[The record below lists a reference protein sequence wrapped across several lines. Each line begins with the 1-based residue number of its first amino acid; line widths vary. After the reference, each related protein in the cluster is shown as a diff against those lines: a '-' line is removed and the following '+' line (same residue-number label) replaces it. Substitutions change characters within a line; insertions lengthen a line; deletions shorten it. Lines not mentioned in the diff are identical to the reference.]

1 MQAMGAMGNSQH
13 LDQLM
18 DAQLRDEAKEH
29 SKKLKKFKKVQIHL
43 TSLCLWN
50 VVISNLQMQA
60 IPWWWTSLMCPRG
73 PCLGSRHAQ
82 KHVPWADIIKS
93 NPVRTL
99 FIHQMHSLNWLNMLI
114 NWRVGSSI
122 RHGCPWILGHTWYI
136 DYQCHI
142 WLYFY
147 SLLDTG

>member
-60 IPWWWTSLMCPRG
+60 IP
-73 PCLGSRHAQ
+73 
-82 KHVPWADIIKS
+82 
-93 NPVRTL
+93 
-99 FIHQMHSLNWLNMLI
+99 
-114 NWRVGSSI
+114 
-122 RHGCPWILGHTWYI
+122 
-136 DYQCHI
+136 
-142 WLYFY
+142 
-147 SLLDTG
+147 